1 MLSKKTLAAVADFTT
16 KVLLDR
22 EAQTGYVRG
31 IVEFPNRLP
40 ASADTPETV
49 YAPVVNIIAD
59 EFRLS
64 RTDALAWLAQM
75 AAARPDI
82 FGWQPERRTLK
93 LRDKQTGQPTGETA
107 EREVHHIWLKA
118 RLQARMASLDPLA
131 KAASETRARVHA
143 AIR

>member
-40 ASADTPETV
+40 ASADAPETV

-64 RTDALAWLAQM
+64 RTEALTWLAQM
-75 AAARPDI
+75 AAARPET
-82 FGWQPERRTLK
+82 FGWLPERRTLK

-118 RLQARMASLDPLA
+118 RMQARMATLDPLA